1 MNRQKNIEKEI
12 IKIQAKV
19 RLEEIEK
26 EFCEKIKK
34 ASISENCDAMINL
47 FYELNILRK
56 FYRKKC
62 GLK

>member
-1 MNRQKNIEKEI
+1 MNKKEKIEKEL

-26 EFCEKIKK
+26 EYCEKIKK

-47 FYELNILRK
+47 FYELNILRNVYK
-56 FYRKKC
+56 KKC